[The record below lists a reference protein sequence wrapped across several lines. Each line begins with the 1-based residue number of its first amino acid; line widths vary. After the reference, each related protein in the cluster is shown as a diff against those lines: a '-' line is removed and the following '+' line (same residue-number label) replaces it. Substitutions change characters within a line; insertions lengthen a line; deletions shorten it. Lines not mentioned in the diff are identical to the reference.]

1 MEGNLNRIK
10 DNNTRNGTVITVWYL
25 FCAVTAMI
33 WILRWGI
40 AGRTI
45 ISCLFLFF
53 LTLIAE
59 CDIRTMRIP
68 DRLVIVC
75 GAAGLLSVP
84 FFPEISLADRG
95 LGMAGVSILLLCI
108 TLLAPGSFGG
118 GDIKLMAASGLFLGW
133 EGNLR
138 AFSLAV
144 FTAGAFCL
152 WMLLWGKLERKA
164 RISFAP
170 FICAGILMQ
179 ITGSGCLW

>member
-1 MEGNLNRIK
+1 MVSFLRGNGHDLDLAMGDCGQNDHILPVPVFSCTDCRMRHPYHAH
-10 DNNTRNGTVITVWYL
+10 TRQACDCMWS
-25 FCAVTAMI
+25 
-33 WILRWGI
+33 
-40 AGRTI
+40 GRA
-45 ISCLFLFF
+45 S
-53 LTLIAE
+53 
-59 CDIRTMRIP
+59 
-68 DRLVIVC
+68 VC
-75 GAAGLLSVP
+75 PV
-84 FFPEISLADRG
+84 FPGDQSGRQ
-95 LGMAGVSILLLCI
+95 GMAGVSVLLLCI

-118 GDIKLMAASGLFLGW
+118 GDIKLMAVSGLFLGW